1 MTIDWAALGIVAVV
15 AIAAT
20 LVFTVLLA
28 AGIRL
33 VSRATVET
41 NQAQRS
47 GAVRGAGAGRTLG
60 SRPPARTCA
69 SQKQHSPGPWSTRAS
84 GARWRRRRDLNPRW
98 ALRPKPA

>member
-47 GAVRGAGAGRTLG
+47 GAVRGAGAGRT
-60 SRPPARTCA
+60 AVA
-69 SQKQHSPGPWSTRAS
+69 TRATT
-84 GARWRRRRDLNPRW
+84 GIRTAGYGLLGL
-98 ALRPKPA
+98 AGLVVLFGLYLIVPAFH